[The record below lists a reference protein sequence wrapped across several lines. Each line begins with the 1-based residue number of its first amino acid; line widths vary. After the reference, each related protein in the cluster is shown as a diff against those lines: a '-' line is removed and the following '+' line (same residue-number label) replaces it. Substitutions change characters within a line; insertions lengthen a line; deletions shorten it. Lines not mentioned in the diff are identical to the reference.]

1 MTRGWQLIDKQ
12 SPNIIK
18 PSRYTFLPLE
28 QGKAVAVDKN
38 CFVGGA
44 SEEKRTV
51 SIQGEMNYEHDFFF
65 HCSVRAAKTCFAL
78 SAMIYRRLNLSSQM
92 VIYVLSKV
100 PLENKST

>member
-1 MTRGWQLIDKQ
+1 M
-12 SPNIIK
+12 
-18 PSRYTFLPLE
+18 
-28 QGKAVAVDKN
+28 DKN

-44 SEEKRTV
+44 IEEKRTV
-51 SIQGEMNYEHDFFF
+51 SIQGEMNYEDDFFF
-65 HCSVRAAKTCFAL
+65 HCAVRAAKTCFAL